1 MEQLIL
7 RRYDFIEIMSVI
19 LTEFTNHEDTRYEV
33 TVITLNDD
41 LEEDKLVY
49 RFKTQSKGTAF
60 STFEH
65 KVNMLTGLVS

>member
-33 TVITLNDD
+33 TVITLNND
-41 LEEDKLVY
+41 LEEDKLV
-49 RFKTQSKGTAF
+49 
-60 STFEH
+60 
-65 KVNMLTGLVS
+65 